1 MQGVCVGVCCVQGVC
16 VVEGCDLKRWKVQF
30 KGWIER
36 GLCQPHCGSQR
47 GTLAIEID
55 HTLCLVHK

>member
-1 MQGVCVGVCCVQGVC
+1 MVF
-16 VVEGCDLKRWKVQF
+16 EGCDLKRWKVQF

-55 HTLCLVHK
+55 HILCLVHK